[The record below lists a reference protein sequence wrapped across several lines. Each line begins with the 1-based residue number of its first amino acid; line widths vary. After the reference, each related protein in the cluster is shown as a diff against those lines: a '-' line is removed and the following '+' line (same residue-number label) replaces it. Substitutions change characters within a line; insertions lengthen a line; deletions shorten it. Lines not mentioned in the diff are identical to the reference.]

1 MLTFGFAKYLFIIC
15 WQMYV
20 YLIADLAPKTSHS
33 GWAVFALAH
42 QFLFNIICWLWNA
55 MEIHPVK
62 VYFMTFL

>member
-1 MLTFGFAKYLFIIC
+1 MLANVCLPYSRFGTEDFY
-15 WQMYV
+15 
-20 YLIADLAPKTSHS
+20 S

-62 VYFMTFL
+62 LYFMTFL

>member
-1 MLTFGFAKYLFIIC
+1 
-15 WQMYV
+15 MYV